1 MVDEEE
7 NCTEGP
13 GAQNLLCI
21 ARRIPF
27 NEKHLSPPLEQ
38 FTIKLDQN
46 GKILALDTKDVSDMY
61 ARHINNVR
69 LKSIVYTLCYLYFIC
84 LIISFVRGF

>member
-7 NCTEGP
+7 SCSEG
-13 GAQNLLCI
+13 ASSQNLLCI

-27 NEKHLSPPLEQ
+27 NEKHLSAPLEQ
-38 FTIKLDQN
+38 FTIKLDKN
-46 GKILALDTKDVSDMY
+46 GEILALDTKDVSDMY

-69 LKSIVYTLCYLYFIC
+69 S
-84 LIISFVRGF
+84 